1 PLGGYSN
8 RRRVGERDGLFV
20 DRKLSPDVVEL
31 TSRVSTD
38 RVAEAK
44 RRLAV
49 SFLDSDRV
57 DVALA
62 TNMISVGLDI
72 TRLGLMVVFGQPKT
86 SGEYIQATSRVG
98 RDHER
103 PGLVVTIL
111 NPHKPRDR
119 SHYERFPAFHATF
132 YRSVQATSVT

>member
-1 PLGGYSN
+1 MVEVPDAMPEYYPSLPTRQGRIINHPVRRGGHQPRSGYYGHQERSHPTRGGSTDVQSRESPRCGGYAS
-8 RRRVGERDGLFV
+8 RRRVGERNGLFA

-44 RRLAV
+44 RRLSM
-49 SFLDSDRV
+49 SFLDNDRV

-72 TRLGLMVVFGQPKT
+72 TRLGLM
-86 SGEYIQATSRVG
+86 A
-98 RDHER
+98 
-103 PGLVVTIL
+103 
-111 NPHKPRDR
+111 
-119 SHYERFPAFHATF
+119 
-132 YRSVQATSVT
+132 